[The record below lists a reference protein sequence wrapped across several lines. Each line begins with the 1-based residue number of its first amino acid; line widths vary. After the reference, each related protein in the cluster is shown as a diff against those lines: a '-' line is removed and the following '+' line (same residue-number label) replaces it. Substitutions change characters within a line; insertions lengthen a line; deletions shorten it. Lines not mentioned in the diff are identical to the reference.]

1 MSQDLHARL
10 AAHIHMARIGA
21 DIVVLDVSS
30 DAYTCLAGGAE
41 HLQLLDDG
49 RIRMTQSAVL
59 DDLVAAGWV
68 APSSSALA
76 SSAPAASASDRRR
89 FQTPLH
95 TTHPALSAFD
105 LTLVPVGLQVMAAT
119 TWMRDQPLSG
129 ILEAARRLRP
139 ARRLCDDSARVIN
152 QTIAAFETVR
162 PWLPRQGLCL
172 QRAFALLNC
181 LARRGVA
188 VDWVFGVRTWPFAAH
203 CWLQH
208 GDTVLADDLD
218 RVRGYTPILIV

>member
-1 MSQDLHARL
+1 MSQDLHAWP

-21 DIVVLDVSS
+21 DIVVLDVTG

-49 RIRMTQSAVL
+49 RIRMTRSAVL
-59 DDLVAAGWV
+59 HDLVAAGWV
-68 APSSSALA
+68 APSSF
-76 SSAPAASASDRRR
+76 APAASAPDRRC
-89 FQTPLH
+89 FQTPLQSA
-95 TTHPALSAFD
+95 HPAPSAFG
-105 LTLVPVGLQVMAAT
+105 LGHLPIGLQVMAAT
-119 TWMRDQPLSG
+119 TWMRDQPLSD

-139 ARRLCDDSARVIN
+139 ARCPSDDSAWVID
-152 QTIAAFETVR
+152 QTVAAFGTVR

-172 QRAFALLNC
+172 QRAFVLLNC

-218 RVRGYTPILIV
+218 RIRGYTPILIV